1 MTERE
6 PLQTTQEID
15 DRAILVAMT
24 MPDSSRGEIDEFKE
38 LVLSAG
44 VLPLVIV
51 TGKRE
56 TPQSKYFV
64 GRGKADEIAEAV
76 KLYEANVILVNHD
89 LSPSQSRNL
98 ENLCQCRVVDRTE
111 LILDIFAQRAQTF
124 EGKLQVE
131 LAQLTRLSTQL
142 IRRTSNLDQLRGGA
156 VGLRGPGETQLEQ
169 DRRVIGIR
177 IRQLK
182 KRLET
187 VDKMRAQG
195 RTARRRNEVPTLALV
210 GYTNAG
216 KSSLFNRL
224 TDASVFAEDKLFA
237 TLDPTHRS
245 IELPSIGRI
254 VFVDT
259 VGFISKLP
267 HDLVE
272 AFRSTLQVAVEAD
285 LLLEVIDV
293 VDEER
298 ELKMDE
304 VDKVLEEIG
313 ADLVPR
319 LQVFNKIDLDKKL
332 KPQVKKYHLDD
343 CTQNGHPQDDLAQDG
358 LIQRGVTQVWLSAQS
373 GEGVALLLDEI
384 TAFLQKAYIK
394 ITVLLPTKEG
404 RLRAL
409 FYEENAVEDEM
420 FTEKGESILSL
431 HTSQPIFERIS
442 KAYPQLDSYVIKRP

>member
-1 MTERE
+1 MTQRE
-6 PLQTTQEID
+6 HPQTTHNID

-24 MPDSSRGEIDEFKE
+24 MPDSSQGEIDEFKE

-44 VLPLVIV
+44 VVPLALI
-51 TGKRE
+51 TGKRD
-56 TPQSKYFV
+56 TPHSKYFI
-64 GRGKADEIAEAV
+64 GSGKADEIADAV
-76 KLYEANVILVNHD
+76 TLYEANVILVNHD

-142 IRRTSNLDQLRGGA
+142 IRRKSNLDQLRGGS

-169 DRRVIGIR
+169 DRRVIGVR
-177 IRQLK
+177 IKQLRK
-182 KRLET
+182 QLET

-195 RTARRRNEVPTLALV
+195 RIARRRNEVPTLALV

-245 IELPSIGRI
+245 IDLPAIGRI
-254 VFVDT
+254 IFVDT

-285 LLLEVIDV
+285 LLLEIIDV

-298 ELKMDE
+298 ALKMDE

-313 ADLVPR
+313 ANLVPR
-319 LQVFNKIDLDKKL
+319 IQVFNKIDLDDQL
-332 KPQVKKYHLDD
+332 KPRIKKSSP
-343 CTQNGHPQDDLAQDG
+343 N
-358 LIQRGVTQVWLSAQS
+358 GVTQVWLSAQS
-373 GEGVALLLDEI
+373 GEGISLLLDEI
-384 TAFLQKAYIK
+384 TAFLQQAYIK
-394 ITVLLPTKEG
+394 VNVLLPTKEG

-409 FYEENAVEDEM
+409 FYEENAVEEES
-420 FTEKGESILSL
+420 FNEKGESILSL
-431 HTSQPIFERIS
+431 YTSQPAFERLR
-442 KAYPQLDSYVIKRP
+442 KKFPQLDAYVIESD